1 MLTAVIVLGVLVF
14 LLLGAVLYLLIV
26 VHYINQ
32 DYVTYHHLNVRYD
45 ELKAIYKC
53 LEDFIKE
60 TGTVLARDLD
70 EERSERVRI
79 TKELIDDSAYLFSK
93 FNEEAL
99 LNKAC
104 RETVRGLL
112 KAKKTNE
119 EQMTATG
126 GTQIKK
132 SRNKKE
138 GE

>member
-1 MLTAVIVLGVLVF
+1 MLAAVIILGVIVF
-14 LLLGAVLYLLIV
+14 LLIGAVTWLLVV
-26 VHYINQ
+26 VHDIDRN
-32 DYVTYHHLNVRYD
+32 YVTYKHLNIRYD

-60 TGTVLARDLD
+60 TGVVLAKDLD
-70 EERSERVRI
+70 AERSERVRV
-79 TKELIDDSAYLFSK
+79 TKELIDDSAYLFSQ
-93 FNEEAL
+93 FTEEAL

-119 EQMTATG
+119 EHMTATG
-126 GTQIKK
+126 GSQVKK
-132 SRNKKE
+132 TRNKKE